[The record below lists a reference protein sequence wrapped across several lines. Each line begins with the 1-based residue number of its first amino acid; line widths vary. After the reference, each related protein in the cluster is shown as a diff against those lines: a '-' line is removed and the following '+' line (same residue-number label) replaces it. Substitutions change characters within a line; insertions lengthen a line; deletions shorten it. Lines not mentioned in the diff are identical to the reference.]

1 MKIKGVEST
10 PKGLAGWLRGLDAPP
25 EPAAPAA
32 SGPPPVADHHAVVNQ
47 LFRQHNRSLVNFLMS
62 RLSSEQEA
70 RDVAQEAYVKLL
82 QLDRPG
88 AIGFLRGYLFRIAAN
103 LSVDRLR
110 HRKVQEKAA
119 LELFEEFAPV
129 DAPEREAMGR
139 EEFDRIARVLDG
151 LPQRHRQAFVRHV
164 VEGYSTMEV
173 SREMRIDERTV
184 RKYVT
189 HALVQCRQV
198 LGADAG
204 MDAGRGDGE

>member
-1 MKIKGVEST
+1 MKTKGDGAT
-10 PKGLAGWLRGLDAPP
+10 QKGLAGWLRGFDAPP
-25 EPAAPAA
+25 EQAGPATPAPP
-32 SGPPPVADHHAVVNQ
+32 SGSDHHAVVNQ

-110 HRKVQEKAA
+110 HRKVQERAA
-119 LELFEEFAPV
+119 QDLFEEFAPV

-164 VEGYSTMEV
+164 VEGYSTSEV
-173 SREMRIDERTV
+173 SREMGVDERTV

-189 HALVQCRQV
+189 HALVQCRRV
-198 LGADAG
+198 AG
-204 MDAGRGDGE
+204 MEAGEGERA